1 LTGSIQSRLAARNQ
15 RLFGRLPYKLEKN
28 MSNQDFGRD
37 SPASNRDGRGQR
49 TAKVASEAFSS
60 ASAMAGDAANKTQLT
75 SAAATVT
82 EHVKQLLDRQVDS
95 GADMMGH
102 VAAAVKRAAQELDRD
117 APQLAAMVRTAAERM
132 NGYADGLRD
141 QSVEQLMRGA
151 SNFTRRQPAVV
162 FGLAALAGFVVLR
175 TLKSTPSSVASPQP
189 TDYGRR

>member
-1 LTGSIQSRLAARNQ
+1 
-15 RLFGRLPYKLEKN
+15 

-60 ASAMAGDAANKTQLT
+60 ASAMAGDAANKTKLA

-82 EHVKQLLDRQVDS
+82 EQVKQLLDRQVGS

-102 VAAAVKRAAQELDRD
+102 VAGAVKRAAQELDRD
-117 APQLAAMVRTAAERM
+117 APQLAGMVRTAAEQM

-151 SNFTRRQPAVV
+151 SDFTRRQPAVV

-175 TLKSTPSSVASPQP
+175 TLKSTPSSVASPPIQP
-189 TDYGRR
+189 TDYGRG

>member
-1 LTGSIQSRLAARNQ
+1 
-15 RLFGRLPYKLEKN
+15 

>member
-1 LTGSIQSRLAARNQ
+1 
-15 RLFGRLPYKLEKN
+15 

-82 EHVKQLLDRQVDS
+82 EHVKQLLDRQVDG

>member
-1 LTGSIQSRLAARNQ
+1 
-15 RLFGRLPYKLEKN
+15 

-60 ASAMAGDAANKTQLT
+60 ASAMAGDAANKTQLA

-82 EHVKQLLDRQVDS
+82 EQVKQLLDRQVGS

-102 VAAAVKRAAQELDRD
+102 VAGAVKRAAQELDRD
-117 APQLAAMVRTAAERM
+117 APQLAGMVRTAAEQM

-141 QSVEQLMRGA
+141 QSVEQLMRAA
-151 SNFTRRQPAVV
+151 SDFTRRQPAVV

-175 TLKSTPSSVASPQP
+175 TLKSTSPSVASPPIQP
-189 TDYGRR
+189 TDYGRG

>member
-1 LTGSIQSRLAARNQ
+1 
-15 RLFGRLPYKLEKN
+15 

-37 SPASNRDGRGQR
+37 SRVSNRDGPRQR
-49 TAKVASEAFSS
+49 TAKIASEAFSS
-60 ASAMAGDAANKTQLT
+60 ASVIAGDGVTKAKQGDV
-75 SAAATVT
+75 AATLT
-82 EHVKQLLDRQVDS
+82 GRVKQLLDRQVGS

-102 VAAAVKRAAQELDRD
+102 VAGAVKRAAQELDRD

-175 TLKSTPSSVASPQP
+175 TLKSTPSSVAPPQP
-189 TDYGRR
+189 TTDYGRR